1 MGHPIHK
8 HMHTHITKSNV
19 KAAIRDDKAHMD
31 YLKRDIKDDQK
42 FHVADKDARQTRDEQ
57 HITNLAQDVKHDEKK
72 EGLSRMSSPL
82 NDFRGGYHKKL
93 HAEGKAHQEG
103 GPGRYASTSDD
114 GGALMRHA
122 MGNEA
127 ARLRDEERIEQ
138 QRADLMN
145 YVPELDH
152 GSALKK
158 AACGHDGRK
167 RK

>member
-82 NDFRGGYHKKL
+82 NDFRGGYHKVQ
-93 HAEGKAHQEG
+93 HAEGTAHKGEG
-103 GPGRYASTSDD
+103 PKRSSSYDD
-114 GGALMRHA
+114 SSIMRHA
-122 MGNEA
+122 AGIEA
-127 ARLRDEERIEQ
+127 ARQRDEARIEQ

>member
-1 MGHPIHK
+1 
-8 HMHTHITKSNV
+8 MHTHITKSNV

-82 NDFRGGYHKKL
+82 NDFQGGYHKVQ
-93 HAEGKAHQEG
+93 HAKGEAHKGE

-114 GGALMRHA
+114 SAVMRHA
-122 MGNEA
+122 AGIEA
-127 ARLRDEERIEQ
+127 ARQRDEARIEQ

-145 YVPELDH
+145 YNPVVDRSGLDRA
-152 GSALKK
+152 S
-158 AACGHDGRK
+158 CGHTGKK